1 MTHSRMLQCNTSGIY
16 QWTPSITDHVAVAT
30 LVTRIVSIM
39 PVITSHLLPAQGGQS
54 YLVPSLVPGQ
64 DLGLTKAPHLP
75 RPELTWPVL
84 AAAWP
89 SIAPSLLSWSQQ
101 PASSQQPAAQH
112 SRDQIQFPPLCKMLG
127 LVKTGSGSG
136 LGHVPPCGRGLA
148 LAVKSGDFATFFQI
162 YTA

>member
-1 MTHSRMLQCNTSGIY
+1 MLQCNTSGIY

-39 PVITSHLLPAQGGQS
+39 PAITSHLLAAQGGQS
-54 YLVPSLVPGQ
+54 CLVPGL

-101 PASSQQPAAQH
+101 PASSQQH

-127 LVKTGSGSG
+127 LVKTGSGAG

>member
-1 MTHSRMLQCNTSGIY
+1 MLQCNTSGIY
-16 QWTPSITDHVAVAT
+16 QWTPSITDHGAVAT

-39 PVITSHLLPAQGGQS
+39 PAITSHLLAAQGGQS
-54 YLVPSLVPGQ
+54 CIVPGLVPGL

-101 PASSQQPAAQH
+101 LAASSPAQQRSDTISTALQNAGIGKNWLRSWAGLCPSLRARLGISCQV
-112 SRDQIQFPPLCKMLG
+112 RRFCNIFPNLYCIDI
-127 LVKTGSGSG
+127 TG
-136 LGHVPPCGRGLA
+136 
-148 LAVKSGDFATFFQI
+148 
-162 YTA
+162 Y